1 MITKVWDAMSSSDAV
16 LYVRS
21 KLQQSRH
28 RHQLPLSAVSGDDD
42 ANEDRHHDNS
52 QLGFFSGWLEVG
64 HGICTRTP
72 EPGCDDGVDAD
83 GLKTLITTKAEKYTE
98 ASVGTLWNIKLG
110 ICFEKVCEDLLDTCC
125 TKTVDKFGKNSCD
138 NMTVI
143 LILPGENFLSSLSLF
158 INFIIILISTI
169 SRSSWRRVRYKQL
182 SPLLR
187 CVKVMV
193 VLVMMMVVMMVVVV
207 SKSKVI
213 DKR

>member
-28 RHQLPLSAVSGDDD
+28 RHQLPLSAVSVGDDD

-52 QLGFFSGWLEVG
+52 QLVFFSGWLEVG

-83 GLKTLITTKAEKYTE
+83 GLKTLITTKAEKCTE

-143 LILPGENFLSSLSLF
+143 LILPGENFPVHQLHPHHYF
-158 INFIIILISTI
+158 NNFQIKLATCQIQTA
-169 SRSSWRRVRYKQL
+169 QP
-182 SPLLR
+182 SPLL
-187 CVKVMV
+187 CQGNGCGGDDDGGNDGG
-193 VLVMMMVVMMVVVV
+193 
-207 SKSKVI
+207 SGE
-213 DKR
+213 